1 MIEATASPF
10 PDKFCPPED
19 YAVEEV
25 LGLLY
30 PHYLVL
36 RSLCHDCKQEWRF
49 PGKKYGWVL
58 KVERK
63 RKAIFWLT
71 PLQNMFKIGFIIRP
85 SEQTPLLDRIQAGVV
100 RSTVEHPT
108 VYPEGL
114 GFSLTVTDSLLAE
127 EVVKLVYE
135 IITLRAST

>member
-1 MIEATASPF
+1 MIEAPAPLFSDKLRP
-10 PDKFCPPED
+10 PDD
-19 YAVEEV
+19 RAVAEV

-30 PHYLVL
+30 PYYLVL
-36 RSLCHDCKQEWRF
+36 RSLCHDSTQEWRF
-49 PGKKYGWVL
+49 PGKKHGWVL

-85 SEQTPLLDRIQAGVV
+85 SEQEPLLDRIQAGVI
-100 RSTVEHPT
+100 RSALEHPT

-114 GFSLTVTDSLLAE
+114 GFSLTVAQSLLGE
-127 EVVKLVYE
+127 EVVKLVRE
-135 IITLRAST
+135 IITVRDSI